1 MRDIARKHSPDIR
14 QVIKFVFI
22 FSIFR
27 KFSVFWTNYA
37 PRVGINH
44 TRLNL
49 KGTTHSRNALLEIDI
64 MSRLGLP
71 IFIYYVREKLRQ
83 AHSGFKSSKMCN
95 LEKSYC
101 IPHRLKSTGFFRKKK
116 LH

>member
-1 MRDIARKHSPDIR
+1 MYLFF
-14 QVIKFVFI
+14 QYN
-22 FSIFR
+22 R

-49 KGTTHSRNALLEIDI
+49 KGTAHSRNALLEVDI

-71 IFIYYVREKLRQ
+71 ISIYYVREKLRQ
-83 AHSGFKSSKMCN
+83 AHTVGQNPSKCAIQRAHIVFI
-95 LEKSYC
+95 K
-101 IPHRLKSTGFFRKKK
+101 G
-116 LH
+116 